1 MPEYTWMAFCFT
13 FPRFPICF
21 AIPFPL
27 EHVVTSNVYRRLEVV
42 VWKNTRLFSWRDKI
56 QFFFCSSSFAF
67 CFRLNIFTSKIWIC
81 CYFLWPQEW
90 VGGRKSWYTLLVF
103 CFLLSQNLWR
113 NHVKVIPY
121 CKNYWYSLSE
131 LIIIIIC

>member
-1 MPEYTWMAFCFT
+1 MLEYFLNMPEYDWLCLNMSEYAWICLNGFCFT
-13 FPRFPICF
+13 FPHFPICF
-21 AIPFPL
+21 TISFLL

-81 CYFLWPQEW
+81 CYFFWPREW

-103 CFLLSQNLWR
+103 CFFL
-113 NHVKVIPY
+113 VETCEEIT
-121 CKNYWYSLSE
+121 
-131 LIIIIIC
+131 